1 MTAIRVRG
9 VIVIAVAVGLTLGS
23 VATAWV
29 GTPTEQRYEA
39 IGALIEAV
47 SHAAAWLGLALAVGL
62 ALTLWPERRAPRPG
76 PIPDLRWRPEM
87 RATQVRS
94 AIVIAAVVGVALG
107 SAGPASAGAPTE
119 QLRTAVDRVLQI
131 VEDSAL
137 KQAGRTE
144 ERRVAIRTVASEIFD
159 FGEIT
164 RRALGPHWASGTP
177 AQREQLVQLFT
188 ALLER
193 SYVGKIEAY
202 SGERMAWLG
211 DTGDESLATVRTRIV
226 TKAGTEI
233 PVEYRMYRR
242 GERWLAYDVTIE
254 GISLVANYRAQF
266 NKIIQ
271 ASSHA
276 GLVAQLRAKQP

>member
-1 MTAIRVRG
+1 MMTVTRVRS
-9 VIVIAVAVGLTLGS
+9 VIVIAATVGLALGS
-23 VATAWV
+23 VGATW
-29 GTPTEQRYEA
+29 A
-39 IGALIEAV
+39 IGAMIDEV

-62 ALTLWPERRAPRPG
+62 ALAFWPER
-76 PIPDLRWRPEM
+76 RPEM
-87 RATQVRS
+87 RATRVRS

-131 VEDSAL
+131 VEDPAL

-177 AQREQLVQLFT
+177 VQREELVQLFT

-193 SYVGKIEAY
+193 SYVGKIETY
-202 SGERMAWLG
+202 SGERMTWLG

-226 TKAGTEI
+226 MKAGTEI

-276 GLVAQLRAKQP
+276 GLVAQLRAKQQ